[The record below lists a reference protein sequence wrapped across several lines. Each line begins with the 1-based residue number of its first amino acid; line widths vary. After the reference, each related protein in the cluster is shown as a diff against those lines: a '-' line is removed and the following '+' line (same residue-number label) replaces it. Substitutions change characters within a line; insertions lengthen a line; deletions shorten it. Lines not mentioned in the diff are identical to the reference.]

1 VIAKAR
7 EQLGYEPEV
16 GLDEGLAR
24 SLVWY
29 AENREAASA

>member
-7 EQLGYEPEV
+7 TELGYDPV
-16 GLDEGLAR
+16 VSLDEGLAR

-29 AENREAASA
+29 AGGGEAGA